1 MERYKAIGLMS
12 GTSLDGVDAA
22 ACEFWLDN
30 GKWNFLIHAAHTF
43 PYLDEWHLRLS
54 ALHQADA
61 LTFART
67 NAEYGHFLGKL
78 TRDFMHNTGFTPLL
92 IASHGHTVFHQ
103 PSEGFTCQ
111 AGAGSAIAAETGLPV
126 VSDFRSLDVALGGQG
141 APLVPIGDRLLFG
154 EYDACLNL
162 GGFANISMEHENQ
175 RIAFDICPVN
185 FVLNQ
190 LANLL
195 GMPYDRNGDQAR
207 KGNNDHGL
215 LQNLNDLEY
224 YTLPFPKSLG
234 REWVET
240 NIIPLLSGCPANT
253 PSLLRTFTEH
263 IAIQV
268 NHALIGRRPQKVLVT
283 GGGANNLFLLEQIIK
298 SGPHRWIKPDDD
310 ITDFKEALIFA
321 FLGILRF
328 KGEINVLHTSTGSRM
343 DHCGGSIN
351 II

>member
-30 GKWNFLIHAAHTF
+30 GKWNFLIHAAQTS
-43 PYLDEWHLRLS
+43 PYPDEWRLRLS

-61 LTFART
+61 QTFART
-67 NAEYGHFLGKL
+67 NAEYGHLLGKL
-78 TRDFMHNTGFTPLL
+78 ARDFMNRTGFKPLL
-92 IASHGHTVFHQ
+92 IASHGHTIFHQ
-103 PSEGFTCQ
+103 PSGGFTCQ
-111 AGAGSAIAAETGLPV
+111 VGAGSAIAAESGLPV

-154 EYDACLNL
+154 DYDACLNL
-162 GGFANISMEHENQ
+162 GGFANISMESENQ
-175 RIAFDICPVN
+175 RIAFDICPAN
-185 FVLNQ
+185 FVLNL

-195 GMPYDRNGDQAR
+195 GMPYDMNGELAR
-207 KGNNDHGL
+207 MGKIDLAL

-234 REWVET
+234 REWAEI
-240 NIIPLLSGCPANT
+240 NILPLLSGCPADT

-268 NHALIGRRPQKVLVT
+268 NHALIGQKPQKVLVT
-283 GGGANNLFLLEQIIK
+283 GGGANNLFLLEQIIR

-310 ITDFKEALIFA
+310 LTNFKEALIFA
-321 FLGILRF
+321 FLGILRWI
-328 KGEINVLHTSTGSRM
+328 GQVNVLKSGTGSRM
-343 DHCGGSIN
+343 DHCGGSIY